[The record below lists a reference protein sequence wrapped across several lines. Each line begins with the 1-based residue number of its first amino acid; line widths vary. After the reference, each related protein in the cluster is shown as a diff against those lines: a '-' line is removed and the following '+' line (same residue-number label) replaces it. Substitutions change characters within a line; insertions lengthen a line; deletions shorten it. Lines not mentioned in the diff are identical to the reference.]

1 MQDIQNLLN
10 QVGIIVK
17 KNNEILDATGG
28 RFNIFNIIGIASDE
42 VRLHSVLLAE
52 LLNPNGS
59 HGMKDAFLI
68 AFVDEMKKVE
78 LDSKLAAFDFKSA
91 KVKVEKTIGEVT
103 EEEGGRIDII
113 IEDKNRYAIIIE
125 NKIYAGD
132 QTAQLIRYDNHG
144 KKRFNGHTI
153 LYLTL
158 DGHEASDGSA
168 KNIKYV
174 KISYAIHI
182 LHWLESCLSIAVR
195 QPLVREIINQYISLI
210 KQLTNQDMSTKNSQ
224 EIVDLLIKQ
233 ENIESAFKVY
243 YNMTELRKQIIE
255 NYLYKQLAE
264 YANEKNMEFK
274 YDENFVYGSS
284 SSWFELRKTDWKH
297 LGIAFYFIQSEFKG
311 FLWTL
316 EVNDRYEYSKE
327 QQKHLSIFD
336 NKVSES
342 RPYGEIYHNDY
353 MNWNSE
359 TFVDIVNGAFAKV
372 IIENIEQLLNVIENN
387 PELEL

>member
-1 MQDIQNLLN
+1 MPEIQSLLT
-10 QVGIIVK
+10 QVGLIVK

-42 VRLHSVLLAE
+42 VRLHSALLAE

-113 IEDKNRYAIIIE
+113 IDDKNNNAIIIE

-132 QTAQLIRYDNHG
+132 QTAQLIRYDRHG
-144 KKRFNGHTI
+144 KSKYNGNHTI

-168 KNIKYV
+168 KNIKYI

-182 LHWLESCLSIAVR
+182 LHWLETCLSIAVR

-210 KQLTNQDMSTKNSQ
+210 KQLTNQDMNTKNSQ
-224 EIVDLLIKQ
+224 EIVDLLIKKD
-233 ENIESAFKVY
+233 NIESALIISVNIEALKRKLVSDMVKRIADKCCMKEYIKDDSKEIGFYKENWKKDSMIYFGEGNGRTYYAIKTADAFNGNAIDQNRIVELFEKHSDITYNPYGWGYINDSHWSNTYQLYLEMTPGSVFEEKIISSLQNVLVY
-243 YNMTELRKQIIE
+243 LKEHPEIE
-255 NYLYKQLAE
+255 N
-264 YANEKNMEFK
+264 
-274 YDENFVYGSS
+274 
-284 SSWFELRKTDWKH
+284 EL
-297 LGIAFYFIQSEFKG
+297 
-311 FLWTL
+311 
-316 EVNDRYEYSKE
+316 
-327 QQKHLSIFD
+327 
-336 NKVSES
+336 
-342 RPYGEIYHNDY
+342 
-353 MNWNSE
+353 
-359 TFVDIVNGAFAKV
+359 
-372 IIENIEQLLNVIENN
+372 
-387 PELEL
+387 

>member
-42 VRLHSVLLAE
+42 VRLHSALLAE

-195 QPLVREIINQYISLI
+195 QPLVRSIN
-210 KQLTNQDMSTKNSQ
+210 
-224 EIVDLLIKQ
+224 
-233 ENIESAFKVY
+233 
-243 YNMTELRKQIIE
+243 
-255 NYLYKQLAE
+255 
-264 YANEKNMEFK
+264 
-274 YDENFVYGSS
+274 
-284 SSWFELRKTDWKH
+284 
-297 LGIAFYFIQSEFKG
+297 
-311 FLWTL
+311 
-316 EVNDRYEYSKE
+316 
-327 QQKHLSIFD
+327 IF
-336 NKVSES
+336 
-342 RPYGEIYHNDY
+342 H
-353 MNWNSE
+353 
-359 TFVDIVNGAFAKV
+359 
-372 IIENIEQLLNVIENN
+372 
-387 PELEL
+387 